1 MAKILVTGATG
12 FVARN
17 LRAALVRGGHRV
29 TSVSRGRPEPLDGE
43 TVVSVSGYD
52 DPDMLRAARG
62 CRAAVHLAGSGRQTV
77 EGTYADANHAP
88 AAAVARICKEL
99 GIPRMAYL
107 SGLGVSPHATSGY
120 FISKYMAERAVSE
133 VPEPVILRPSYIIG
147 PDDHLT
153 AGLNRQVQGGTI
165 TIPGSGDY
173 MMQPIAIRD
182 VVRILEMAATAP
194 RMAGRTLDLVGPQ
207 TLTFAE
213 YVSAFAGARAGIK
226 HADME
231 TAYRDAVLG
240 RNPVYELDDLNIMV
254 AGYVGDHA
262 ELREA
267 TGMEF
272 CGVPK
277 MLQACGVP

>member
-1 MAKILVTGATG
+1 MANILVTGATG

-29 TSVSRGRPEPLDGE
+29 TSVSRGKPEPLDGE

-52 DPDMLRAARG
+52 DPDMPRAARG
-62 CRAAVHLAGSGRQTV
+62 CRAAIHLAGSGRQTV
-77 EGTYADANHAP
+77 KGMYADTNYAP
-88 AAAVARICKEL
+88 AAAVARMCKES
-99 GIPRMAYL
+99 GIPRMVYL

-120 FISKYMAERAVSE
+120 FISKYMAERAVSQ

-147 PDDHLT
+147 SDDHLT
-153 AGLNRQVQGGTI
+153 ANLNRQMHGGII
-165 TIPGSGDY
+165 TIPGSGNY
-173 MMQPIAIRD
+173 MMQPIAICD

-194 RMAGRTLDLVGPQ
+194 HMAGRTLDLVGPQ

-213 YVSAFAGARAGIK
+213 YASAFAGTRAEIV

-254 AGYVGDHA
+254 AGYVGDHG

-267 TGMEF
+267 AGMEF
-272 CGVPK
+272 CSVPK
-277 MLQACGVP
+277 MLQACGIP